1 MLNPSLLFVFLAVAV
16 PTILTPG
23 PGVLMSVTNSLRL
36 GLARATPGI
45 IGVALGT
52 LVIAALSAT
61 GLGVLLSTSHTA
73 YQLVK
78 TAGIFFL
85 FYLGWK
91 RWTAPAVL
99 FSAAAN
105 SAGAASARRL
115 FAEGVVLQLSNPQLI
130 IFYVTL
136 FPQCI
141 DPALPYEPQFVM
153 LSGLYTVLVW
163 AIHSVYGW
171 TAHRAAQRFLSPGA
185 ARLINRTSAVAFWAI
200 ALWLLASVA
209 ADALA

>member
-61 GLGVLLSTSHTA
+61 GLDVLLSTSHTA

-99 FSAAAN
+99 FSAAAD
-105 SAGAASARRL
+105 SAGSSSPRRL
-115 FAEGVVLQLSNPQLI
+115 RSRNN
-130 IFYVTL
+130 
-136 FPQCI
+136 
-141 DPALPYEPQFVM
+141 D
-153 LSGLYTVLVW
+153 
-163 AIHSVYGW
+163 
-171 TAHRAAQRFLSPGA
+171 RAFHEFLSVK
-185 ARLINRTSAVAFWAI
+185 RS
-200 ALWLLASVA
+200 
-209 ADALA
+209 